1 MATCGAYDPGFR
13 EAYDTIIKRNLAHL
27 GEES

>member
-1 MATCGAYDPGFR
+1 MATYGAHYSEFR
-13 EAYDTIIKRNLAHL
+13 EAYETIIKRNLAHL